1 MARYDGKILMIDDEQ
16 ALLKLSSSILRREGF
31 AVETRSDA
39 REALAL
45 LQNESFDIILL
56 DLHMPAMSGLEFLR
70 NFNVRE
76 RPEEVLILTA
86 YAEVQSAVETVK
98 LGAYGYLAKPFN
110 AEEILNHINNIR
122 ELQKLRAEN
131 ERLRQA
137 QGAGLGMVGE
147 DEQMRQIYR
156 MVQDVAATPL
166 PVLICGESGTGK
178 ELVAAAIHRA
188 SDLAARPFVR
198 CNCAA
203 LNPGV
208 LESELFGHVKG
219 AFTGAVRDRKGRF
232 MEADGGTLFLDE
244 IGDMEVG
251 LQTRLLRVLQEGE
264 FEPVGSTRT
273 HQVDVRVIS
282 ATNQDLDRAMA
293 SGRFREDLFYRLNAV
308 TIEVPPLR
316 QRKADIPL
324 LCQAFIDKMS
334 ERLNTQVQRVGAE
347 ALARLESH
355 DWPGNVRELEN
366 AILRSM
372 ALAKGEE
379 ITVADLP
386 ANLTER
392 IAEETPEEEVL
403 FHDAR
408 EHFEEQFIRNALAAT
423 RGNISQAAERIQLG
437 RRNLQRKIKQFDI
450 DVSQYSR

>member
-156 MVQDVAATPL
+156 
-166 PVLICGESGTGK
+166 G
-178 ELVAAAIHRA
+178 
-188 SDLAARPFVR
+188 
-198 CNCAA
+198 
-203 LNPGV
+203 NPGQKC
-208 LESELFGHVKG
+208 LC
-219 AFTGAVRDRKGRF
+219 TAV
-232 MEADGGTLFLDE
+232 
-244 IGDMEVG
+244 
-251 LQTRLLRVLQEGE
+251 
-264 FEPVGSTRT
+264 
-273 HQVDVRVIS
+273 H
-282 ATNQDLDRAMA
+282 
-293 SGRFREDLFYRLNAV
+293 FRCF
-308 TIEVPPLR
+308 
-316 QRKADIPL
+316 
-324 LCQAFIDKMS
+324 
-334 ERLNTQVQRVGAE
+334 
-347 ALARLESH
+347 
-355 DWPGNVRELEN
+355 
-366 AILRSM
+366 
-372 ALAKGEE
+372 
-379 ITVADLP
+379 
-386 ANLTER
+386 
-392 IAEETPEEEVL
+392 
-403 FHDAR
+403 
-408 EHFEEQFIRNALAAT
+408 
-423 RGNISQAAERIQLG
+423 
-437 RRNLQRKIKQFDI
+437 
-450 DVSQYSR
+450 SR